1 VSDAQKAVIAG
12 GEAARDSAASLAH
25 APDNVINQALR
36 GMATRLA
43 ERAPDILAANA
54 EDMAGGEAAGL
65 GQGLLDRL
73 RLDPGRMQEM
83 SRQIGLLA
91 DSPFPAGLTPLG
103 ELPGGPSGG
112 RLRLAERRVPVG
124 VIGANFEARPNV
136 TIDIASQ
143 LLKSRNA
150 GVLRTGGA
158 ALRSAA
164 ALADHVISP
173 AAEAAGLDPRVVQ
186 LVRSADREA
195 AVELVRQPGLIP
207 LVILRGSGETTR
219 SLAAEAARSG
229 VRTLAHAD
237 GGGVLYLD
245 RAADPALATEIVTTS
260 LDRLGVCNRLNLLL
274 IATQAWD
281 ELLGAVLG
289 PVRALGITPS
299 LPPHAHPLGHEWA
312 LDSGHEA
319 TLTIAPADGPAAAAV
334 LANECTSGLAAGI
347 VTADP
352 AAAGE
357 FLDAYRGTGAFWNAT
372 TRLLDG
378 FKLRGVPET
387 GINVDHVPGP
397 RGPVTF
403 QDLCL
408 RQYVVVPA

>member
-1 VSDAQKAVIAG
+1 
-12 GEAARDSAASLAH
+12 
-25 APDNVINQALR
+25 
-36 GMATRLA
+36 
-43 ERAPDILAANA
+43 
-54 EDMAGGEAAGL
+54 
-65 GQGLLDRL
+65 
-73 RLDPGRMQEM
+73 MQEM
-83 SRQIGLLA
+83 ARQIGLLA
-91 DSPFPAGLTPLG
+91 DAPFPPGMTPLG
-103 ELPGGPSGG
+103 DLPGGPSGG

-164 ALADHVISP
+164 ALADHVIAP
-173 AAEAAGLDPRVVQ
+173 AVQDAGLDPRVVQ

-245 RAADPALATEIVTTS
+245 RAADPAMAAEIITAS

-274 IATQAWD
+274 ICAQAWD
-281 ELLGAVLG
+281 QLLEVALG

-319 TLTIAPADGPAAAAV
+319 TLTIAPADGPAAAAG
-334 LANECTSGLAAGI
+334 LANDCTSGLAAGI

-352 AAAGE
+352 AAARE

-408 RQYVVVPA
+408 RQYVLVPA

>member
-1 VSDAQKAVIAG
+1 
-12 GEAARDSAASLAH
+12 
-25 APDNVINQALR
+25 
-36 GMATRLA
+36 
-43 ERAPDILAANA
+43 
-54 EDMAGGEAAGL
+54 
-65 GQGLLDRL
+65 
-73 RLDPGRMQEM
+73 
-83 SRQIGLLA
+83 
-91 DSPFPAGLTPLG
+91 
-103 ELPGGPSGG
+103 
-112 RLRLAERRVPVG
+112 
-124 VIGANFEARPNV
+124 V

-164 ALADHVISP
+164 ALADHVIAP

-219 SLAAEAARSG
+219 RLAAAAARAG

-245 RAADPALATEIVTTS
+245 RAADPALAAEIVTSS

-274 IATQAWD
+274 IDALAWD
-281 ELLGAVLG
+281 QLLETVLG

-299 LPPHAHPLGHEWA
+299 LPPHDHPLGHEWA
-312 LDSGHEA
+312 LDAGHEA
-319 TLTIAPADGPAAAAV
+319 TLTIAPAASPAAAAR
-334 LANECTSGLAAGI
+334 LANDCTSGLAAGI

-352 AAAGE
+352 AAARE

-408 RQYVVVPA
+408 RQYVVIPA